1 MTRRHNGAYCDMARC
16 LVCGERFPRERSSRL
31 TCSDVCRQKRS
42 RALRASTP
50 SLPDG
55 KFDLIMVDPP

>member
-1 MTRRHNGAYCDMARC
+1 MARC